1 MYLSKVCKNT
11 TKGEPRSVV
20 SLLVLGAC
28 FLSVSVRTIDSEP
41 TAATAAVPETVSA
54 PATVGSLFVVFFFC
68 FRFFSAASIDSR
80 SSHVTQRIFSVF
92 MRARR
97 IISSVCALS
106 LHISRRRKRRS
117 SFPVE
122 APSTSAKRSY

>member
-54 PATVGSLFVVFFFC
+54 PATVGSLFVVFFLLSIFQRSQY
-68 FRFFSAASIDSR
+68 RFAILSR
-80 SSHVTQRIFSVF
+80 HSKNLLRFHAGSPH
-92 MRARR
+92 
-97 IISSVCALS
+97 
-106 LHISRRRKRRS
+106 H
-117 SFPVE
+117 
-122 APSTSAKRSY
+122 

>member
-54 PATVGSLFVVFFFC
+54 PATVGSLFVVFFFA
-68 FRFFSAASIDSR
+68 FDFSAQPVSIRDPLTSLKESSPFSCGLAASLVLFVPCRCTFQDDGKDVRHS
-80 SSHVTQRIFSVF
+80 Q
-92 MRARR
+92 
-97 IISSVCALS
+97 
-106 LHISRRRKRRS
+106 
-117 SFPVE
+117 
-122 APSTSAKRSY
+122 